1 MRFVTI
7 KNYENEDV
15 AINVSN
21 ITSIKMIGPYVAI
34 CMCGDIPITTQFT
47 DIAAAVDYVQRAP
60 SVSLTLGVA

>member
-7 KNYENEDV
+7 KNYENESI
-15 AINVSN
+15 AINVGN

-47 DIAAAVDYVQRAP
+47 DVTAAVDYVQRAP
-60 SVSLTLGVA
+60 SVSLAMGAA